1 MGSYS
6 LAAGSISLAVVD
18 HKQTLSHTGQ
28 NYWMLISSDRE
39 DFFLICVMK
48 RGWLFG
54 WALWVTRLKL
64 VLKKTVQKRHVSE
77 FDLKRL
83 FDLKPHANGHN
94 ILGQHFLHCW
104 MIHVASVCT
113 SCYMLLR
120 VVAICCPKF
129 KTGQIFELTT
139 SIISFVPGSP
149 KRSAA
154 MLPVCTAL
162 PRLLGPHT
170 R

>member
-1 MGSYS
+1 
-6 LAAGSISLAVVD
+6 
-18 HKQTLSHTGQ
+18 
-28 NYWMLISSDRE
+28 
-39 DFFLICVMK
+39 
-48 RGWLFG
+48 
-54 WALWVTRLKL
+54 
-64 VLKKTVQKRHVSE
+64 
-77 FDLKRL
+77 
-83 FDLKPHANGHN
+83 
-94 ILGQHFLHCW
+94 

-170 R
+170 REDGYRIQVYKVLGYVQMDATSPNTVESCWPTMLRTFPRSFMGCIFPTMHCSLNIVGSC